1 LRRIFLGLVV
11 VVFASCGGGQSASP
25 AQPSTPKVL
34 NFSLSR
40 GSLVV
45 NQKVPTT
52 VALSNFQFQII
63 VNGQVANTLPGNGAS
78 TTISIPIT
86 AAQTT
91 IYRVNLV
98 GPAGFILSQPCE
110 GTSGAG
116 TVVCSGQIVD
126 TRAVCDDTVIN
137 YVYRA
142 ADRLTVVNKCS
153 AAIVTLEEISESDE
167 ADSDREAHGV
177 PDSRFSGMLTAGN
190 ASMNGWLVLEAIC
203 LGDVVSNAEAMD
215 ACGSFKKNYPKT
227 GPAKNIVFPARGGR
241 VVVIGLS
248 VRDVRHSNWAEI
260 HGISYVFPIPDDAAL
275 ADFVIQPTPERK
287 Q

>member
-1 LRRIFLGLVV
+1 LRRMFLALLAVTI
-11 VVFASCGGGQSASP
+11 ASCGGGQAATP

-34 NFSLSR
+34 DFSLSR

-52 VALSNFQFQII
+52 VALSDFQFQII
-63 VNGQVANTLPGNGAS
+63 VNGKVAKTLPGNGFS
-78 TTISIPIT
+78 TTITIPLT
-86 AAQTT
+86 SAPAT
-91 IYRVNLV
+91 YRVNLL

-110 GTSGAG
+110 GSNSAGA
-116 TVVCSGQIVD
+116 VVCSGQIVD
-126 TRAVCDDTVIN
+126 TRAICDDTVIN

-153 AAIVTLEEISESDE
+153 AVIVTLQEVSDSDE
-167 ADSDREAHGV
+167 ADSDREAHGF
-177 PDSRFSGMLTAGN
+177 PDSRFSGMLTPGN

-203 LGDVVSNAEAMD
+203 LGDVVKNPEATD

-227 GPAKNIVFPARGGR
+227 GPAKNIVFPTRGGR
-241 VVVIGLS
+241 VVVVGLS

-275 ADFVIQPTPERK
+275 SDFVSPTTPERK
-287 Q
+287 

>member
-1 LRRIFLGLVV
+1 LRRMFLGLVAV
-11 VVFASCGGGQSASP
+11 MLASCGGGQPASP
-25 AQPSTPKVL
+25 AQPSTPQVL

-45 NQKVPTT
+45 NQKLPTT
-52 VALSNFQFQII
+52 VALSDFQFQIV
-63 VNGQVANTLPGNGAS
+63 VNGQVANTLPGNGVS
-78 TTISIPIT
+78 TTLRIPVT
-86 AAQTT
+86 AAQTA
-91 IYRVNLV
+91 YRVNLV
-98 GPAGFILSQPCE
+98 GPAGFILSRTCE
-110 GTSGAG
+110 GTSAAG

-137 YVYRA
+137 YVYKA
-142 ADRLTVVNKCS
+142 ADRLTVQNKCS
-153 AAIVTLEEISESDE
+153 SVIVTLEEISDSDE

-203 LGDVVSNAEAMD
+203 LGDVVKNAEAVD

-241 VVVIGLS
+241 VVVVGLS
-248 VRDVRHSNWAEI
+248 VRDVRHANWAEI
-260 HGISYVFPIPDDAAL
+260 HGISYLFSIPDDAAL
-275 ADFVIQPTPERK
+275 ADFATQPTPER

>member
-1 LRRIFLGLVV
+1 MFLGLVAV
-11 VVFASCGGGQSASP
+11 MLASCGGGQPASP
-25 AQPSTPKVL
+25 AQPSTPQVL
-34 NFSLSR
+34 NFSLSQ

-45 NQKVPTT
+45 NQKLPTT
-52 VALSNFQFQII
+52 VALSDFQFQII
-63 VNGQVANTLPGNGAS
+63 VNGQVANTLPGNGVS
-78 TTISIPIT
+78 TTIRIPVT
-86 AAQTT
+86 AAQTA
-91 IYRVNLV
+91 YRVNLV
-98 GPAGFILSQPCE
+98 GPAGFILGQPCE
-110 GTSGAG
+110 GNGVS

-153 AAIVTLEEISESDE
+153 AVIVTLQEVSDSDE
-167 ADSDREAHGV
+167 ADSDREAHGF
-177 PDSRFSGMLTAGN
+177 PDSRFSGMLTPGN

-203 LGDVVSNAEAMD
+203 LGDVVNNPEATD

-227 GPAKNIVFPARGGR
+227 GPAKNIVFPTRGGR
-241 VVVIGLS
+241 VVVVGLS

-275 ADFVIQPTPERK
+275 ADFITPTTPERK